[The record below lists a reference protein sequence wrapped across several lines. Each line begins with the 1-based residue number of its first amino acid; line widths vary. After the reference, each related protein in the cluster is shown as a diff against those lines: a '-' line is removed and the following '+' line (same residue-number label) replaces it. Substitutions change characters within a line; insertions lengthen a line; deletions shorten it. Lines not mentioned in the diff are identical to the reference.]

1 MTERIVVIGAGPV
14 GIRFAEELLPLVS
27 EGRATVTVL
36 GAETANPYNRVLLA
50 ELAVGEASADELT
63 LATAAGLPGIDLRLG
78 ARALRIDRG
87 AQLVELAD
95 GSDVGYD
102 RLVLATGARSIVP
115 TLDGLDTLGPD
126 GTGLDTRL
134 TAGVCVPVSYTHLR
148 AHET

>member
-78 ARALRIDRG
+78 ARAVRIDRG

-102 RLVLATGARSIVP
+102 RLVLSACNPLYSAAQRIIVFAKLTQVQPLGA
-115 TLDGLDTLGPD
+115 
-126 GTGLDTRL
+126 
-134 TAGVCVPVSYTHLR
+134 AR
-148 AHET
+148 ANT

>member
-78 ARALRIDRG
+78 ARALLSLIH
-87 AQLVELAD
+87 
-95 GSDVGYD
+95 
-102 RLVLATGARSIVP
+102 I
-115 TLDGLDTLGPD
+115 
-126 GTGLDTRL
+126 
-134 TAGVCVPVSYTHLR
+134 
-148 AHET
+148 

>member
-115 TLDGLDTLGPD
+115 TLDGLDTLGP
-126 GTGLDTRL
+126 
-134 TAGVCVPVSYTHLR
+134 VSYTHL
-148 AHET
+148 TLPTTPYV